1 MRCGGSIR
9 PTRKAVR
16 IRSTRRLL
24 LEALGKSRGGQGFV
38 GTVRYLPE
46 KPLMKFARQALSPGH
61 LDMIS
66 NAARTL
72 LVKRPAFRHEAEV
85 RLLWYAAKD
94 SADGLFRYAVNPHEL
109 VDQIMIDPRLPT
121 AEYYKAKMMIRNQTG
136 YSGKILRSLIYA
148 PPSEL
153 MPASGSIAV

>member
-1 MRCGGSIR
+1 
-9 PTRKAVR
+9 
-16 IRSTRRLL
+16 
-24 LEALGKSRGGQGFV
+24 
-38 GTVRYLPE
+38 
-46 KPLMKFARQALSPGH
+46 
-61 LDMIS
+61 MIS